1 MDWTDYPRV
10 ALVTLLVIT
19 NAGLFVAMSTTGAAY
34 GPYNAEWDGGSMLRQ
49 EVDATGATPEL
60 VRTTG
65 SYVEADSDGVAFV
78 LSPTDAYDTRDVAR
92 VQQFVTRGGTLVV
105 AGESTNATDGTT
117 TTNDLLAGLDVATR
131 LNGTTVRDAQNN
143 YRNDSLPRATNVSD
157 HRLVDGVD
165 RLTLNYGTVLDVPE
179 RAAGGANRPTVL
191 ARTASSAYLDE
202 NGDGELNDTEQ
213 LGSFPVAAVEPVGDG
228 RVVVVSDASV
238 FTNAMLEQQGNAAFT
253 RALAANASTAML
265 DYSHRPPLAPLTYA
279 VLVVRGTPLA
289 QVTLA
294 ALALGLVALWA
305 RWPETAASRV
315 VRELLERGRPSTDS
329 TLDEGDVISF
339 VREQHPDWDI
349 ERVRR
354 VSQHII
360 RQREEQ

>member
-202 NGDGELNDTEQ
+202 NGDEQ
-213 LGSFPVAAVEPVGDG
+213 LTANEVLFIKPG
-228 RVVVVSDASV
+228 
-238 FTNAMLEQQGNAAFT
+238 T
-253 RALAANASTAML
+253 R
-265 DYSHRPPLAPLTYA
+265 
-279 VLVVRGTPLA
+279 RG
-289 QVTLA
+289 
-294 ALALGLVALWA
+294 
-305 RWPETAASRV
+305 
-315 VRELLERGRPSTDS
+315 
-329 TLDEGDVISF
+329 
-339 VREQHPDWDI
+339 
-349 ERVRR
+349 
-354 VSQHII
+354 
-360 RQREEQ
+360 